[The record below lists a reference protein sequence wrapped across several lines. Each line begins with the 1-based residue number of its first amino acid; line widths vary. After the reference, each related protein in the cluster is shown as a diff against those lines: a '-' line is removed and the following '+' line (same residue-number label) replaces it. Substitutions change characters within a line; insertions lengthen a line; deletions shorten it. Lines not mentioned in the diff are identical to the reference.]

1 MKSVLVIGMGRLG
14 THLAERLQELG
25 NDVMIVDKDET
36 VIEAL
41 MADFENAYTGDC
53 TNEDVLRSLGVNNF
67 DHCFVT
73 VGEDF
78 YATLEITSSLKEL
91 GAHSVVS
98 RAKRDRQADFLRKIG
113 ADEVF
118 YPEREN
124 AEKLAVRYNAEN
136 IFDFVELTSEYSIFE
151 IAILRG
157 WIGRTIADLRIRQTC
172 GLNIIAIR
180 RGSYLNPT
188 PEGDYVFKE
197 GDHVVVIGKSS
208 DVFKVSK
215 ETEDE

>member
-14 THLAERLQELG
+14 THLATRMQELG
-25 NDVMIVDKDET
+25 NDVMIVDKDEA
-36 VIEAL
+36 VIQAL
-41 MADFENAYTGDC
+41 LPDFDNAYTGDC

-78 YATLEITSSLKEL
+78 YATLEITSSLKEM
-91 GAHSVVS
+91 GAKCVVS
-98 RAKRDRQADFLRKIG
+98 RAKRDRQAKFLKKIG

-124 AEKLAVRYNAEN
+124 AEKLAVRYNSEN

-151 IAILRG
+151 IAILRE
-157 WIGRTIADLRIRQTC
+157 WIGKTIAELRIRQTC
-172 GLNIIAIR
+172 KFNIIAIR
-180 RGSYLNPT
+180 RDSYLNPT
-188 PEGDYVFKE
+188 PEGDYVFRE
-197 GDHVVVIGKSS
+197 GDHVVVIGKSA
-208 DVFKVSK
+208 DVFRISK
-215 ETEDE
+215 EE